1 MTDDRAAGRWD
12 LIVTPWHLDEY
23 IPAFPVPDGAAETV
37 RPSLP
42 AGTVPGRMA
51 LLQLTS
57 RKMLPTASHC
67 RNNYRF
73 TIEVVIQI
81 EN

>member
-1 MTDDRAAGRWD
+1 MTDDGAAGGWD

-42 AGTVPGRMA
+42 AGPAASDYHARP
-51 LLQLTS
+51 LLEEFGT
-57 RKMLPTASHC
+57 
-67 RNNYRF
+67 
-73 TIEVVIQI
+73 E
-81 EN
+81 